1 MTGRGGRVTLVE
13 DAPGRGTA
21 LSAKNGTIVVRWT
34 DDRLRRMAQ
43 DPDTYFRQAQL
54 KARSAV
60 KRDNGETQRDRKPQK
75 AAS

>member
-1 MTGRGGRVTLVE
+1 MTGHGGRVTLVATHQE
-13 DAPGRGTA
+13 GVA
-21 LSAKNGTIVVRWT
+21 LSGKNGTIVVRWT

-60 KRDNGETQRDRKPQK
+60 RRDSNATERDRKPQK
-75 AAS
+75 AAAS